1 MIVLDGDEKA
11 LMSDGV
17 RAKRDIVQFV
27 PFNEFKNQG
36 LDSLAAGLFF
46 FFSKFSFRGFT
57 RSSNSISFLYEI
69 KRNLSSTKNQS

>member
-1 MIVLDGDEKA
+1 
-11 LMSDGV
+11 MSDGV

-46 FFSKFSFRGFT
+46 FKLFFFLNFLSEVLQEVPTQFLSYMKSKGIYPQQKIRVDSFSSF
-57 RSSNSISFLYEI
+57 
-69 KRNLSSTKNQS
+69 